1 MKHFADLHTHT
12 IASGH
17 AYSTLDEMIKQAKNI
32 NLKVLGIT
40 EHAPMMPG
48 TCDLIYFHNYRVIP
62 REYDS
67 LKLLFGIEANIYDYD
82 GSIDVDT
89 DTLNILDYAIAS
101 IHGNIFKTG
110 TIKDNTRA
118 VIGAMKHDKVKIIG
132 HPDDGNNPLDYKEL
146 VKAAKA
152 YNVTLEVNNSSLKP
166 GSFRVN
172 AKDNYK
178 RMLDICANNDVPI
191 IIGSDAHI
199 AKDIAFFEFAENLL
213 EEIGFP
219 EALILNNSAFEHFKG

>member
-17 AYSTLDEMIKQAKNI
+17 AYSTLDEMIEQAKKI

-40 EHAPMMPG
+40 EHGPMMPG
-48 TCDLIYFHNYRVIP
+48 SCNLIYFHNYRVVP

-67 LKLLFGIEANIYDYD
+67 LKLLLGVEANIYDYE
-82 GSIDVDT
+82 GSIDIDD
-89 DTLNILDYAIAS
+89 DTLNRLDYAIAS
-101 IHGNIFKTG
+101 LHGNIYKAG
-110 TIKDNTRA
+110 QVKDNTRA
-118 VIGAMKHDKVKIIG
+118 VISAMKHNKVKIIG
-132 HPDDGNNPLDYKEL
+132 HPDDGNIPLNYDEV
-146 VKAAKA
+146 VKAAKE
-152 YNVTLEVNNSSLKP
+152 YNVALEMNNSSLKP

-178 RMLDICANNDVPI
+178 RMLDICATKEVPI
-191 IIGSDAHI
+191 ILGSDAHI
-199 AKDIAFFEFAENLL
+199 AGDIAFFEYAENLL

-219 EALILNNSAFEHFKG
+219 EKLILNNTAFERFKG